1 MLRSSLRLWLPIF
14 LTALTMGAC
23 GPQTDQEIRLGVNAE
38 LTGSKPVREIP
49 AKKAANLLVT
59 QINQAGGLQVGDKK
73 LPSA

>member
-38 LTGSKPVREIP
+38 LTGSKPV
-49 AKKAANLLVT
+49 AGDSCKK
-59 QINQAGGLQVGDKK
+59 
-73 LPSA
+73 SC